1 MKEIIDTY
9 HQIIKDIHNRIFDF
23 KSVWNEADEKRLF
36 QELAFCLLTPQSKAE
51 NAWKTIIKLTE
62 NNKLFEATTS
72 SISNDLNLVRF
83 KNNKAS
89 YVVEAREMFFNNST
103 GIRETL
109 SEFTSVYEK
118 RKWLNNSIKG
128 FGLKESSHFLRN
140 IGFVEDIAIL
150 DRHILKNLK
159 KFNVINEIPKFIPEK
174 KYFQIES
181 QMKKFS
187 NEIKIPLGHLDFIFW
202 YNETHTIFK

>member
-9 HQIIKDIHNRIFDF
+9 HQIIKDIFNRIVDF

-62 NNKLFEATTS
+62 NNKLFEANTS
-72 SISNDLNLVRF
+72 SISDDLNLVRF
-83 KNNKAS
+83 RNNKAS
-89 YVVEAREMFFNNST
+89 YLVEAREMFFNNPK

-109 SEFTSVYEK
+109 SEFTSVSEK
-118 RKWLNNSIKG
+118 RKWLNNNIKG
-128 FGLKESSHFLRN
+128 YGLKESSHFLRN
-140 IGFVEDIAIL
+140 IGFVEEIAIL

-159 KFNVINEIPKFIPEK
+159 KFNVINQIPKSIPEK

-187 NEIKIPLGHLDFIFW
+187 NEIRIPLGHLDFIFW
-202 YNETHTIFK
+202 YNETHLIFK

>member
-1 MKEIIDTY
+1 MKELTDTY
-9 HQIIKDIHNRIFDF
+9 YKIKKNILNRIIEF

-36 QELAFCLLTPQSKAE
+36 QELSFCLLTPQSKAE

-62 NNKLFEATTS
+62 NNKLFEANTS

-89 YVVEAREMFFNNST
+89 YLVEAREMFFNNSK

-109 SEFTSVYEK
+109 SEFTSVCEK
-118 RKWLNNSIKG
+118 RKWLNNNIKG
-128 FGLKESSHFLRN
+128 YGLKESSHFLRN

-159 KFNVINEIPKFIPEK
+159 RFNVISEIPKSIPEK

-187 NEIKIPLGHLDFIFW
+187 NEIRIPLGHLDFIFW

>member
-1 MKEIIDTY
+1 MKELIDTY
-9 HQIIKDIHNRIFDF
+9 YKIEKNILNRIIEF
-23 KSVWNEADEKRLF
+23 KYVWNEADEKRLF

-62 NNKLFEATTS
+62 NNKLFEANTS

-83 KNNKAS
+83 KNNKAT
-89 YVVEAREMFFNNST
+89 YLVKAREIFFNNAK

-109 SEFTSVYEK
+109 LEFTSVCEK
-118 RKWLNNSIKG
+118 RKWLNNNIKG

-159 KFNVINEIPKFIPEK
+159 KFNVISEIPKSIPEK
-174 KYFQIES
+174 KYFQIEN

-187 NEIKIPLGHLDFIFW
+187 NEIRIPLGHLDFIFW
-202 YNETHTIFK
+202 YNETQTIFK

>member
-9 HQIIKDIHNRIFDF
+9 HQIIKDIHNRILDF
-23 KSVWNEADEKRLF
+23 KSVWNKADEKRLF

-62 NNKLFEATTS
+62 NNKLFEATIS

-83 KNNKAS
+83 KNNKAA
-89 YVVEAREMFFNNST
+89 YLVEAREIFFNNSK

-109 SEFTSVYEK
+109 FEFTSVFEK
-118 RKWLNNSIKG
+118 RKWLNNNIKG

-150 DRHILKNLK
+150 DRHIMKNLR
-159 KFNVINEIPKFIPEK
+159 KFNVISEIPKSIPEK
-174 KYFQIES
+174 KYFQIENK
-181 QMKKFS
+181 MKKFS
-187 NEIKIPLGHLDFIFW
+187 NEIRIPLGHLDFIFW

>member
-9 HQIIKDIHNRIFDF
+9 HKIIKDIHNRILDF
-23 KSVWNEADEKRLF
+23 KSVWNKADEKRLF

-62 NNKLFEATTS
+62 NNKLFEATIS

-83 KNNKAS
+83 KNNKAA
-89 YVVEAREMFFNNST
+89 YLVEAREIFFNNSK

-109 SEFTSVYEK
+109 FEFTSVFEK
-118 RKWLNNSIKG
+118 RKWLNNNIKG

-150 DRHILKNLK
+150 DRHIMKNLR
-159 KFNVINEIPKFIPEK
+159 KFDVISEIPKSIPEK
-174 KYFQIES
+174 KYFQIENK
-181 QMKKFS
+181 MKKFS
-187 NEIKIPLGHLDFIFW
+187 NEIRIPLGHLDFIFW

>member
-9 HQIIKDIHNRIFDF
+9 HQIIKDIFNRIVDF
-23 KSVWNEADEKRLF
+23 KSVWNEANEKRLF

-62 NNKLFEATTS
+62 NNKLFEANTS
-72 SISNDLNLVRF
+72 SISKDLNLVRF

-89 YVVEAREMFFNNST
+89 YLVEAREILFYNSK

-109 SEFTSVYEK
+109 SEFTSVCEK
-118 RKWLNNSIKG
+118 RKWLNNNIKG
-128 FGLKESSHFLRN
+128 YGLKESSHFLRN

-159 KFNVINEIPKFIPEK
+159 RFNVISEIPKSIPEK

-187 NEIKIPLGHLDFIFW
+187 NEIRVPLGHLDFIFW

>member
-9 HQIIKDIHNRIFDF
+9 NQIKRDIQNRIFDF

-62 NNKLFEATTS
+62 NNKLFEANTS
-72 SISNDLNLVRF
+72 SISDDLNLVRF
-83 KNNKAS
+83 RNNKAS
-89 YVVEAREMFFNNST
+89 YLVEAREIFFNNPK

-109 SEFTSVYEK
+109 SEFTSVSEK
-118 RKWLNNSIKG
+118 RKWLNNNIKG
-128 FGLKESSHFLRN
+128 YGLKESSHFLRN

-159 KFNVINEIPKFIPEK
+159 KFNVISEIPKSIPEK
-174 KYFQIES
+174 KYFQIEN

-187 NEIKIPLGHLDFIFW
+187 NEIRVPLGHLDFIFW

>member
-9 HQIIKDIHNRIFDF
+9 NKIIKNILNRIVEF
-23 KSVWNEADEKRLF
+23 KNIWNEADEKRLF

-51 NAWKTIIKLTE
+51 NAWKTIIRLTE
-62 NNKLFEATTS
+62 NNKLFEANTS

-89 YVVEAREMFFNNST
+89 YLVEAREMFFNNSK

-118 RKWLNNSIKG
+118 RKWLNSNIKG
-128 FGLKESSHFLRN
+128 YGLKESSHFLRN

-150 DRHILKNLK
+150 DRHILRNLK
-159 KFNVINEIPKFIPEK
+159 RFNVISEVPKSIPEK
-174 KYFQIES
+174 KYFQIEN

-187 NEIKIPLGHLDFIFW
+187 NEIRIPLGDLDFVFW
-202 YNETHTIFK
+202 FNETQTIFK

>member
-9 HQIIKDIHNRIFDF
+9 HQIIKDIHNRIFEF

-62 NNKLFEATTS
+62 NNKLFEANTS

-89 YVVEAREMFFNNST
+89 YLVEAREMFFNNSK

-109 SEFTSVYEK
+109 SEFTSVCEK
-118 RKWLNNSIKG
+118 RKWLNNNIKG
-128 FGLKESSHFLRN
+128 YGLKESSHFLRN

-159 KFNVINEIPKFIPEK
+159 KFNIISEIPKSIPEK

-187 NEIKIPLGHLDFIFW
+187 NEIRIPLGHLDFIFW

>member
-1 MKEIIDTY
+1 VKELIDTY
-9 HQIIKDIHNRIFDF
+9 YKIEKIILNRIIEF
-23 KSVWNEADEKRLF
+23 KYVWNEADEKRLF

-62 NNKLFEATTS
+62 NNKLFEANTS

-89 YVVEAREMFFNNST
+89 YLVDAREMFFNNSK

-109 SEFTSVYEK
+109 SEFTSVCEK
-118 RKWLNNSIKG
+118 RKWLNNNIKG
-128 FGLKESSHFLRN
+128 YGLKESSHFLRN

-159 KFNVINEIPKFIPEK
+159 KFNVISEIPKSIPEK
-174 KYFQIES
+174 KYIQIES

-187 NEIKIPLGHLDFIFW
+187 NEIRIPLGHLDFIFW
-202 YNETHTIFK
+202 YNETQTIFK

>member
-9 HQIIKDIHNRIFDF
+9 HQIKKDIHNRVFEF

-36 QELAFCLLTPQSKAE
+36 QELVFCLFTPQSKAV
-51 NAWKTIIKLTE
+51 NAWETVIKLTE
-62 NNKLFEATTS
+62 NNKLFEANAS

-89 YVVEAREMFFNNST
+89 YLVKAREMFFNNSK

-109 SEFTSVYEK
+109 LEFTSVLEK
-118 RKWLNNSIKG
+118 RKWLNRNIKG
-128 FGLKESSHFLRN
+128 YGLKESSHFLRN

-150 DRHILKNLK
+150 DRHILRNLK
-159 KFNVINEIPKFIPEK
+159 RFNVISEIPKSIPEK
-174 KYFQIES
+174 KYFQIEN

-187 NEIKIPLGHLDFIFW
+187 NEISIPLGHLDFIFW
-202 YNETHTIFK
+202 FNETHTIFK

>member
-9 HQIIKDIHNRIFDF
+9 HQIKKDIQSRIFEF

-51 NAWKTIIKLTE
+51 NAWETVIKLTE
-62 NNKLFEATTS
+62 NNKLFEANAS

-89 YVVEAREMFFNNST
+89 YLVKARERFFNNSK

-109 SEFTSVYEK
+109 LELTSVLEK
-118 RKWLNNSIKG
+118 RKWLNRNIKG
-128 FGLKESSHFLRN
+128 YGLKESSHFLRN
-140 IGFVEDIAIL
+140 IGFSEDIAIL
-150 DRHILKNLK
+150 DRHILRNLVNY
-159 KFNVINEIPKFIPEK
+159 NVIDEIPKSITQKIYLE
-174 KYFQIES
+174 IENK
-181 QMKKFS
+181 MELFS
-187 NEIKIPLGHLDFIFW
+187 KSVNISMTYLDFIFW
-202 YNETHTIFK
+202 YNAKSSLFK

>member
-1 MKEIIDTY
+1 MKELFDIY
-9 HQIIKDIHNRIFDF
+9 NKIKQDILNRITEF

-62 NNKLFEATTS
+62 NRKLFEGDSAA
-72 SISNDLNLVRF
+72 IAEDMNLVRF

-89 YVVEAREMFFNNST
+89 YLVEARDMFFNNSN

-109 SEFTSVYEK
+109 SELTSVSEK
-118 RKWLNNSIKG
+118 RNWLNKNIKG
-128 FGLKESSHFLRN
+128 YGLKESSHFLRN

-150 DRHILKNLK
+150 DRHILKNLN
-159 KFNVINEIPKFIPEK
+159 KFNVINEIPKSIPEK
-174 KYFQIES
+174 KYFQIEN
-181 QMKKFS
+181 QIKEFS
-187 NEIKIPLGHLDFIFW
+187 NKIRIPLAHLDFIFW
-202 YNETHTIFK
+202 YNETKTIFK

>member
-9 HQIIKDIHNRIFDF
+9 NKIEKIILNRIIEF
-23 KSVWNEADEKRLF
+23 KYVWDEADEKRLF

-51 NAWKTIIKLTE
+51 NAWKTIIKLTK
-62 NNKLFEATTS
+62 NNKLFEANTS
-72 SISNDLNLVRF
+72 SISDDLNLVRF

-89 YVVEAREMFFNNST
+89 YLVKAREMFFNNST

-109 SEFTSVYEK
+109 SEFSSVSEK
-118 RKWLNNSIKG
+118 RKWLNNNIKG
-128 FGLKESSHFLRN
+128 YGLKESSHFLRN
-140 IGFVEDIAIL
+140 IGFVEEITIL

-159 KFNVINEIPKFIPEK
+159 KFNVINQIPKSIPEK
-174 KYFQIES
+174 KYFQIEN

-187 NEIKIPLGHLDFIFW
+187 NEIKIPLAHLDFIFW

>member
-9 HQIIKDIHNRIFDF
+9 HRIIKDIHNRIFDF

-62 NNKLFEATTS
+62 NNKLFEANTS

-89 YVVEAREMFFNNST
+89 YLVDAREMFFNNSK

-109 SEFTSVYEK
+109 SEFTSVCEK
-118 RKWLNNSIKG
+118 RKWLNNNIKG
-128 FGLKESSHFLRN
+128 YGLKESSHFLRN

-159 KFNVINEIPKFIPEK
+159 KFNVISEIPKSIPEK

-187 NEIKIPLGHLDFIFW
+187 NEIRIPLGHLDFIFW

>member
-1 MKEIIDTY
+1 M
-9 HQIIKDIHNRIFDF
+9 
-23 KSVWNEADEKRLF
+23 
-36 QELAFCLLTPQSKAE
+36 LTPQSKAE
-51 NAWKTIIKLTE
+51 NAWKTIIKLTK
-62 NNKLFEATTS
+62 NNKLFEANTS
-72 SISNDLNLVRF
+72 SISDDLNLVRF
-83 KNNKAS
+83 RNNKAS
-89 YVVEAREMFFNNST
+89 YLVEAREMFFNNRK

-109 SEFTSVYEK
+109 SELTSVSEK
-118 RKWLNNSIKG
+118 RKWLNNNIKG
-128 FGLKESSHFLRN
+128 YGLKESSHFLRN

-159 KFNVINEIPKFIPEK
+159 RFNVISKIPKSIPEK

-187 NEIKIPLGHLDFIFW
+187 NEIRVPLGHLDFIFW

>member
-9 HQIIKDIHNRIFDF
+9 HQIKKDIYNRIFEF

-36 QELAFCLLTPQSKAE
+36 QELVFCLFTPQSKAV
-51 NAWKTIIKLTE
+51 NAWETVIKLTE
-62 NNKLFEATTS
+62 NNKLFEANAS

-83 KNNKAS
+83 RNNKAS
-89 YVVEAREMFFNNST
+89 YLIKAREMFFNNSK

-109 SEFTSVYEK
+109 LEFTSVLEK
-118 RKWLNNSIKG
+118 RKWLNRNIKG
-128 FGLKESSHFLRN
+128 YGLKESSHFLRN

-150 DRHILKNLK
+150 DRHILRNLK
-159 KFNVINEIPKFIPEK
+159 RFNVISEIPKSIPEQ
-174 KYFQIES
+174 KYFQIEN

-187 NEIKIPLGHLDFIFW
+187 NKISIPLGHLDLIFW
-202 YNETHTIFK
+202 FNETHTIFK